1 MAYRALILM
10 VLGVIIS
17 TSPFVRT
24 AATTSQNRISCV
36 RNFVTIVG
44 GGGVV
49 GIVATFWK
57 LVNDYNSGEEKN
69 HVYSD
74 VPQIPSNHLFQPRAE
89 EIRELEEKFNTLE
102 KTNPGDVVVTVY
114 ITGDPASGK
123 SQLAGQYGREF
134 IRKNKHKNKSLFA
147 GTLIADSRSN
157 FLDKY
162 LQIAHDLGCITE
174 ETEKAIESHQ
184 LDELA
189 SLRMLSKHVRKELRK
204 RPGWL
209 LIIDG
214 LSLDEKLV
222 KELRPFLPHP
232 NDRNWGKGYVLVTT
246 QDRAPTSPSISM
258 IDLRSGM
265 SRKDAVELITKESN
279 CSNEEEAVELVE
291 LLDRSPLSI
300 AWYVSFWR
308 LSYILPLLYVWYIA
322 QEHTIFTS
330 NAVGAVDLHS

>member
-1 MAYRALILM
+1 MFYRALSLILM
-10 VLGVIIS
+10 VLI
-17 TSPFVRT
+17 
-24 AATTSQNRISCV
+24 A
-36 RNFVTIVG
+36 
-44 GGGVV
+44 
-49 GIVATFWK
+49 K
-57 LVNDYNSGEEKN
+57 LVNDYISGGEN
-69 HVYSD
+69 DHVYSD
-74 VPQIPSNHLFQPRAE
+74 LPRIPSNHLFQPRAE

-123 SQLAGQYGREF
+123 TQLAGQYGREF
-134 IRKNKHKNKSLFA
+134 IEMKKHKNKKLFA

-162 LQIAHDLGCITE
+162 IQIAHNLGCVTARDILFNH
-174 ETEKAIESHQ
+174 S
-184 LDELA
+184 DELE
-189 SLRMLSKHVRKELRK
+189 SLRMLSICVKKELKK

-209 LIIDG
+209 LIVDG

-222 KELRPFLPHP
+222 KELDRFWPQP

-246 QDRAPTSPSISM
+246 QDRAPTGPSISM
-258 IDLRSGM
+258 IDLRDGM

-279 CSNEEEAVELVE
+279 CSNEEEAAELVE

-300 AWYVSFWR
+300 AWYVRFWM
-308 LSYILPLLYVWYIA
+308 LSYILSLLYVWYSA

-330 NAVGAVDLHS
+330 NAIGTVDLHS

>member
-1 MAYRALILM
+1 MAYRALILI
-10 VLGVIIS
+10 VLAVIIS
-17 TSPFVRT
+17 TSPSVRT
-24 AATTSQNRISCV
+24 ATTTSQRVSCV
-36 RNFVTIVG
+36 RDIVTIVG
-44 GGGVV
+44 GGGIV
-49 GIVATFWK
+49 GITGILLK
-57 LVNDYNSGEEKN
+57 LVNDYILGGEN
-69 HVYSD
+69 YHVYSD
-74 VPQIPSNHLFQPRAE
+74 VPRIPSNHLFQPRVE
-89 EIRELEEKFNTLE
+89 EIRELEEKFNALE

-123 SQLAGQYGREF
+123 TQLAGQYGREF
-134 IRKNKHKNKSLFA
+134 IEMKKHMNKNLFA
-147 GTLIADSRSN
+147 GTLIADNQSN

-184 LDELA
+184 LDVLA
-189 SLRMLSKHVRKELRK
+189 SLRMLSKHVKKELRK

-222 KELRPFLPHP
+222 KELHPFWPQP

-246 QDRAPTSPSISM
+246 QDRAPTGPSISK
-258 IDLRSGM
+258 IDLRDGM

-300 AWYVSFWR
+300 AWYVRLWR
-308 LSYILPLLYVWYIA
+308 LCYPYYMYGVVLRNTPYSQVM
-322 QEHTIFTS
+322 Q
-330 NAVGAVDLHS
+330 